1 MKLNRIAFAF
11 MTILLSSFGIFK
23 SAEFSNTGIKHFD
36 IHNSV
41 PEQSSFRHTLS
52 VGPLGKASIEKI
64 VATGKNTRI
73 IQNGNKNSIDGEG
86 AKKCIATT
94 SSNEKC

>member
-1 MKLNRIAFAF
+1 
-11 MTILLSSFGIFK
+11 
-23 SAEFSNTGIKHFD
+23 
-36 IHNSV
+36 
-41 PEQSSFRHTLS
+41 